1 MDDDDDAI
9 FNKILIML
17 FFKKLLD
24 YKMQLEFLY
33 YYDIANIWKN
43 NTQISLITGHARW
56 QF

>member
-56 QF
+56 QI